1 MGVLVGSRFF
11 VWEEELLRRLLDRLA
26 SVNLSLEEDR
36 WAWRLDGSGSFS
48 VYIGL
53 FVAC

>member
-36 WAWRLDGSGSFS
+36 WVWGVG
-48 VYIGL
+48 
-53 FVAC
+53 